1 MAMDEMTKKKRK
13 KLSSLADLE
22 MPAMESEEL
31 ELDLDL
37 EEGEDPELAGE
48 LEGEEDILAEDGELD
63 LSDEAASPLADVSD
77 DELMAELEAR
87 GLSAAL
93 PPRSKRKSRKAP
105 EDLMSEASDEDGDFV
120 IRA

>member
-1 MAMDEMTKKKRK
+1 MAMDEKKKK
-13 KLSSLADLE
+13 KLRSLADLE
-22 MPAMESEEL
+22 MPAMESDEL
-31 ELDLDL
+31 ELDLDM
-37 EEGEDPELAGE
+37 DPELAEDAE
-48 LEGEEDILAEDGELD
+48 LEGEEDILAEDEGMD
-63 LSDEAASPLADVSD
+63 LSDEGSSPLADVSD